1 MTKRASKSSSQRKSM
16 LQAAI
21 FAGLDFMCCF
31 LCTAT
36 PEISSSSQNI
46 SNTGRVI
53 RLSSLF
59 SDYDA
64 NRLVANRFSAI
75 GVFKQV
81 ISSKIKR
88 EGFGKVVFDTRYFF
102 SVSQSKCFAKNVFVV
117 SRLSIRLCG
126 DLIGL

>member
-1 MTKRASKSSSQRKSM
+1 MTKRASKSSSQRKST

-21 FAGLDFMCCF
+21 FAGLDFTCCF

>member
-1 MTKRASKSSSQRKSM
+1 MTKRASKSSSQRKST

-53 RLSSLF
+53 RLSSL
-59 SDYDA
+59 
-64 NRLVANRFSAI
+64 FSAI